1 MPPVSASIGDLGPA
15 ASPAGAQTDSLD
27 PGDWRTFRALCH
39 AMLDEAVDFIQGVRE
54 RQVWRPV
61 PAEVKASLEAPLPWE
76 GEGLERVCDDFLRL
90 VLPYATG
97 NIHPRFFGW
106 VHGSG
111 TASGMLAE
119 LLAGAMDANVGGR
132 EHGAV
137 YVERQVLRWCREL
150 FGFPGTA
157 GGLLVSGTSMA
168 TLIGLTV
175 ARNHMAE
182 QDLRAEGLGAAGERL
197 VGYASSEA
205 HGSVMK
211 AFEILCLGR
220 AALRLVPTAP
230 DYLVELDA
238 LRRAIEDDV
247 TSGHRPFC
255 IIGNAGTVNTGAID
269 DLDGLADLAA
279 EKGLWLHVEGAFG
292 ALAMLARSRRPLLE
306 GLERADSLAFDFHK
320 WLHVPYDAGCIL
332 VRREALQRQAFAAR
346 ETYLGGAERGLAAG
360 DPWFCEYGPELSRG
374 FRALKVWFTLKEHGL
389 GRLGDL
395 IEANCRQARYLADR
409 IADHPDLE
417 GLAPVTLNIVCFR
430 YTDSRLEPAV
440 IDRINRALVQ
450 NLQEAGIAAPSTT
463 QLGGKLAI
471 RACICNHRTTLKD
484 LDLLVAGVAE
494 LGRRAALQDMA

>member
-1 MPPVSASIGDLGPA
+1 
-15 ASPAGAQTDSLD
+15 
-27 PGDWRTFRALCH
+27 
-39 AMLDEAVDFIQGVRE
+39 
-54 RQVWRPV
+54 
-61 PAEVKASLEAPLPWE
+61 
-76 GEGLERVCDDFLRL
+76 
-90 VLPYATG
+90 
-97 NIHPRFFGW
+97 
-106 VHGSG
+106 
-111 TASGMLAE
+111 
-119 LLAGAMDANVGGR
+119 
-132 EHGAV
+132 
-137 YVERQVLRWCREL
+137 
-150 FGFPGTA
+150 
-157 GGLLVSGTSMA
+157 
-168 TLIGLTV
+168 
-175 ARNHMAE
+175 
-182 QDLRAEGLGAAGERL
+182 
-197 VGYASSEA
+197 
-205 HGSVMK
+205 
-211 AFEILCLGR
+211 
-220 AALRLVPTAP
+220 VPTAP
-230 DYLVELDA
+230 DYRVELDA

-279 EKGLWLHVEGAFG
+279 EKGLWLHVDGAFG

-332 VRREALQRQAFAAR
+332 VRQEALQRQAFAAR
-346 ETYLGGAERGLAAG
+346 EAYLGGAERGLAAG
-360 DPWFCEYGPELSRG
+360 DPWFCDYGPELSRG